1 MTTNTDTTDSFPDRA
16 EFFEDA
22 TGDHFALPAD
32 HFALP
37 GDTDTDLNI
46 SELSAFRNDLNEH
59 IDAYIKH
66 LVEAPSPTS
75 TIDKNIKRTIEQ
87 TYNYYYRIKAIHQN
101 HIETDDEDV
110 LSDLSDNLSDTDFE
124 YGQFTNKKICDRIF
138 DIDHP
143 NTPVD
148 TSVDPAIYH
157 AFDTPIYHSFDT
169 PIYRSL
175 DTPRKPSNGESQ
187 IIEQIDPITVEQ
199 TNTDHIQHNIKKRV
213 KYINVD
219 DSICTDMN
227 IGNSDDDNDDYD
239 ELISPK

>member
-1 MTTNTDTTDSFPDRA
+1 MTYHAKYYMTTNIDTSDSFPDRA

-22 TGDHFALPAD
+22 TGDNFALPAD
-32 HFALP
+32 RSDRFALP

-46 SELSAFRNDLNEH
+46 SELSAFRNDINEY

-75 TIDKNIKRTIEQ
+75 AIDKNIKRTIEQ
-87 TYNYYYRIKAIHQN
+87 THTYYYRMRAVHQN

-110 LSDLSDNLSDTDFE
+110 ISDLSDNLSDTDFE
-124 YGQFTNKKICDRIF
+124 YGQFTNIKICDKIF

-148 TSVDPAIYH
+148 SSVDPAIYH
-157 AFDTPIYHSFDT
+157 VFDTPIYHS
-169 PIYRSL
+169 L
-175 DTPRKPSNGESQ
+175 DTPRKAGDGGHQ
-187 IIEQIDPITVEQ
+187 TDLLTVEQ

-239 ELISPK
+239 ELVSPK